1 MCIIKAVKEMF
12 GMINFC
18 LTIILLSVFRN
29 ILCQINEEL
38 ILSIDKKLEYAHY
51 TCMGV
56 VIFLSE
62 LAKPTKT
69 EIALYQ
75 KQKELAIEN
84 ARLISKRVKT
94 VLKAVY
100 THYVDKENNS
110 ILKDRLNL
118 KLLPIPESKI
128 VNYKENTKVA

>member
-69 EIALYQ
+69 EISLYQ
-75 KQKELAIEN
+75 K
-84 ARLISKRVKT
+84 
-94 VLKAVY
+94 
-100 THYVDKENNS
+100 
-110 ILKDRLNL
+110 
-118 KLLPIPESKI
+118 
-128 VNYKENTKVA
+128 

>member
-75 KQKELAIEN
+75 K
-84 ARLISKRVKT
+84 
-94 VLKAVY
+94 
-100 THYVDKENNS
+100 
-110 ILKDRLNL
+110 
-118 KLLPIPESKI
+118 
-128 VNYKENTKVA
+128 

>member
-1 MCIIKAVKEMF
+1 MYTIMCIIKAVKEMF

-69 EIALYQ
+69 EISLYQ
-75 KQKELAIEN
+75 K
-84 ARLISKRVKT
+84 
-94 VLKAVY
+94 
-100 THYVDKENNS
+100 
-110 ILKDRLNL
+110 
-118 KLLPIPESKI
+118 
-128 VNYKENTKVA
+128 

>member
-1 MCIIKAVKEMF
+1 
-12 GMINFC
+12 MINFC

-84 ARLISKRVKT
+84 ARLISERVKT

-100 THYVDKENNS
+100 THVIIRS
-110 ILKDRLNL
+110 FP
-118 KLLPIPESKI
+118 LL
-128 VNYKENTKVA
+128 